1 MKIPMK
7 DRARMR
13 LFATTILFC
22 AIASAAMAQDV
33 VTVGSATA
41 TGSTVDIPVSIR
53 DVAGTPLGIDRPAGS
68 KIQSFSIKVTYS
80 PASSVSAITFS
91 RSGITANLTP
101 TSEFA
106 PAAPPSISLLDTFQE
121 STNPIPFT
129 LNAPA
134 PGNVVAHL
142 VVTLSPSAPA
152 GSSISLTLDP
162 TLTQL
167 TDEGGTAA
175 TKETVANG
183 QLALVNGT
191 ITVPQLSLQLAPPT
205 QNATPGTTAFITATT
220 SSNVTSDTTISLS
233 SSNPSVAT
241 VPPSIVITAGTKFVT
256 INVNAVALGSATI
269 TATLP
274 QSAGGASATARV
286 NVVTSTTPCAQPSPP
301 QISGP
306 PTADSGSTYTIT
318 WPAVIGATEY
328 AIDESTDANFT
339 APTTRAVT
347 TTSASYTHANAGT
360 RYYYRVRSH
369 NGSAGCDFTSTSSDS
384 ISVLIN
390 AAPVPPTR
398 ILAVVGSLTG
408 SANSFFRTS
417 VQLYNPKN
425 AAISGKIIF
434 HTQNVSGSANDPS
447 LAYSLAAHKTLSYAD
462 LLPAM
467 GITSGIGSADLV
479 ADSGSSLPLTLVRVF
494 NDGGAQGTSGLAEEA
509 LSTDDA
515 LQQGDSA
522 SLIAPDD
529 VARFRLNIGVRTL
542 TNGAAFSITVR
553 DKNGN
558 VVKSTTKSFTPT
570 FFRQFSSSEILDGY
584 ALTGG
589 ETISF
594 DVTSGNAFIYGA
606 TTDNTTNDPS
616 VQFARPVE

>member
-1 MKIPMK
+1 
-7 DRARMR
+7 MR
-13 LFATTILFC
+13 LLGIGILFC

-41 TGSTVDIPVSIR
+41 TGSSVDIPVSIR

-68 KIQSFSIKVTYS
+68 KIQSFSIKVTYA
-80 PASSVSAITFS
+80 PASSVSSITFS

-106 PAAPPSISLLDTFQE
+106 PSTASSVSLLDTFQE

-191 ITVPQLSLQLAPPT
+191 INVPQLSLQLGPST
-205 QNATPGTTAFITATT
+205 QNATPGTTAFLTATA
-220 SSNVTSDTTISLS
+220 SANVPSDTTITLS
-233 SSNPSVAT
+233 SSNTSAAT
-241 VPPSIVITAGTKFVT
+241 VPASIVMNSGTKIVT
-256 INVNAVALGSATI
+256 INVSAIALGSSTI

-274 QSAGGASATARV
+274 QSAGGASATARI
-286 NVVTSTTPCAQPSPP
+286 NVVTSTTPCAQPSAP
-301 QISGP
+301 QIAGP
-306 PTADSGSTYTIT
+306 STADASSTYTIT
-318 WPAVIGATEY
+318 WPAVLGATEY

-339 APTTRAVT
+339 ASTTRTVT
-347 TTSASYTHANAGT
+347 TTSASYTHATAGT

-369 NGSAGCDFTSTSSDS
+369 NGGDGCDFTSPSSDS
-384 ISVLIN
+384 ISVLITV
-390 AAPVPPTR
+390 APAPPTR
-398 ILAVVGSLTG
+398 ILTVVGSLTG
-408 SANSFFRTS
+408 SANSFFRTA
-417 VQLYNPKN
+417 VQLYNPKSVT
-425 AAISGKIIF
+425 ISGKIVF

-447 LAYSLAAHKTLSYAD
+447 LAYSLASHKTISYAD

-479 ADSGSSLPLTLVRVF
+479 ADSGSTLPLALVRVF
-494 NDGGAQGTSGLAEEA
+494 NDGGVLGTSGLAEDA

-515 LQQGDSA
+515 LQQGDGA
-522 SLIAPDD
+522 SLIAPEDITH
-529 VARFRLNIGVRTL
+529 FRLNIGVRTL

-553 DKNGN
+553 DRNGN
-558 VVKSTTKSFTPT
+558 VVKSTTKSFAPT
-570 FFRQFSSSEILDGY
+570 FFRQFSSIEILDGFVL
-584 ALTGG
+584 AGG

-594 DVTSGNAFIYGA
+594 DVTSGSALIYGA

-616 VQFARPVE
+616 VQFARRID

>member
-1 MKIPMK
+1 MKIQG
-7 DRARMR
+7 
-13 LFATTILFC
+13 LLLC
-22 AIASAAMAQDV
+22 GAIASAVMAQDV

-53 DVAGTPLGIDRPAGS
+53 DVAGTPLGVDRPAGS

-80 PASSVSAITFS
+80 PASSVSSITFS

-101 TSEFA
+101 TSEFN
-106 PAAPPSISLLDTFQE
+106 PSSPPSISLLDTFQE

-142 VVTLSPSAPA
+142 VVTLAPSAPA
-152 GSSISLTLDP
+152 GSTISLTLDP

-175 TKETVANG
+175 TKETVANA

-191 ITVPQLSLQLAPPT
+191 ITVPQLSLQLSPST
-205 QNATPGTTAFITATT
+205 QNATPGTTAFLTATT
-220 SSNVTSDTTISLS
+220 SSNVAADTTIALS
-233 SSNPSVAT
+233 SSNPSAAT
-241 VPPSIVITAGTKFVT
+241 VPSSIVMTAGTKNVT
-256 INVNAVALGSATI
+256 INVSAVALGSTTV

-286 NVVTSTTPCAQPSPP
+286 NVVTSTTPCAQPSAP

-306 PTADSGSTYTIT
+306 ATADAGSIYTIT
-318 WPAVIGATEY
+318 WPQVLGATEY
-328 AIDESTDANFT
+328 AIDEATDANFS
-339 APTTRAVT
+339 ALTTRSVT
-347 TTSASYTHANAGT
+347 TTSASYTHSTAGT

-369 NGSAGCDFTSTSSDS
+369 NGGDGCDFTSPSSDS
-384 ISVLIN
+384 ISVLIT
-390 AAPVPPTR
+390 AAPTPPTR

-425 AAISGKIIF
+425 VTISGKIVF

-447 LAYSLAAHKTLSYAD
+447 LAYALTAHKTLFYGD

-494 NDGGAQGTSGLAEEA
+494 NDAGTLGTSGLAEEA

-529 VARFRLNIGVRTL
+529 VARFRLNVGVRTL
-542 TNGAAFSITVR
+542 TNGVAFSITVR

-558 VVKSTTKSFTPT
+558 VVKSTTKSFGAT

-584 ALTGG
+584 VLTGG

-594 DVTSGNAFIYGA
+594 DVTSGSAFVYGA

-616 VQFARPVE
+616 VQFARPIE

>member
-1 MKIPMK
+1 
-7 DRARMR
+7 MR
-13 LFATTILFC
+13 HLGIGILFC
-22 AIASAAMAQDV
+22 AIASASMAQDV

-41 TGSTVDIPVSIR
+41 TGSSVDIPVSIR

-68 KIQSFSIKVTYS
+68 KIQSFSIKVTYE
-80 PASSVSAITFS
+80 PASSVSSITFS

-106 PAAPPSISLLDTFQE
+106 PSTASSVSLLDTFQE

-183 QLALVNGT
+183 QLALVNGS
-191 ITVPQLSLQLAPPT
+191 INVPQLSLQLGPST
-205 QNATPGTTAFITATT
+205 QNATPGTTAFLTATA
-220 SSNVTSDTTISLS
+220 SANVPSDTTITLS
-233 SSNPSVAT
+233 SSNTSAAT
-241 VPPSIVITAGTKFVT
+241 VPASIVMNSGTKIVT
-256 INVNAVALGSATI
+256 INVSALALGSSTI

-274 QSAGGASATARV
+274 QSAGGASATARI
-286 NVVTSTTPCAQPSPP
+286 NVVTSTTPCAQPSAP

-306 PTADSGSTYTIT
+306 STADAASTYTIT
-318 WPAVIGATEY
+318 WPAVLGATEY

-339 APTTRAVT
+339 ASTTRTVT
-347 TTSASYTHANAGT
+347 TTSASYTHSTAGA

-369 NGSAGCDFTSTSSDS
+369 NGGDGCDFTSPSSDS
-384 ISVLIN
+384 VSVLITV
-390 AAPVPPTR
+390 APAPPTR
-398 ILAVVGSLTG
+398 ILTVVGSLTG
-408 SANSFFRTS
+408 SANSFFRTA
-417 VQLYNPKN
+417 VQLYNPKSVT
-425 AAISGKIIF
+425 ISGKIVF
-434 HTQNVSGSANDPS
+434 HTQNVSGGANDPS
-447 LAYSLAAHKTLSYAD
+447 LAYSLASHKTLSYAD

-479 ADSGSSLPLTLVRVF
+479 ADSGSTLPLALVRVF
-494 NDGGAQGTSGLAEEA
+494 NDGGVLGTSGLAEEA
-509 LSTDDA
+509 LSTDEA

-522 SLIAPDD
+522 SLIAPEDITH
-529 VARFRLNIGVRTL
+529 FRLNIGVRTL

-558 VVKSTTKSFTPT
+558 VVKSTTKSFAPT
-570 FFRQFSSSEILDGY
+570 FFRQFSSSEILDGF

-594 DVTSGNAFIYGA
+594 DVTSGSALIYGA

-616 VQFARPVE
+616 VQFARRID